1 METNQI
7 GKEATVEKFSS
18 ELEIDDERIVIPI
31 IEEEAFLDKRV
42 VETGKVRIS
51 KRISEREEL
60 IDEPL
65 FREEVTVERVPF
77 NQYVEQMPQVRHE
90 GDVMIIPVVQEQLVM
105 QKRLVLVEELR
116 VRKQVVEM
124 HQPQS
129 VTLRREEVDVRR
141 ITEAEKFGD

>member
-1 METNQI
+1 METNQNA
-7 GKEATVEKFSS
+7 EATAGKFSA
-18 ELEIDDERIVIPI
+18 EIEADNQTLVFPV

-65 FREEVTVERVPF
+65 FREEVTIERVAV
-77 NQYVEQMPQVRHE
+77 NQYVDQPPQIRHE

-116 VRKQVVEM
+116 VRKQVVET

-129 VTLRREEVDVRR
+129 VTLRREEIDVRR
-141 ITEAEKFGD
+141 IAATENPGD